1 MAEQLNA
8 AASVLPERLRAA
20 IGRIAPQIGHTVTEV
35 RLRASSPLMLT
46 APQGTLFLRPDGRCS
61 GFFGTDVLHVQA
73 QDVEET
79 FLNAC
84 GYAVHAYETQIRE
97 GFLTLP
103 GGHRLGLCGHMDV
116 RADGTP
122 QMLTRITSLNLR
134 IARPVDTAAGA
145 LCDAL
150 FARGLCSVILAG
162 PPLSGKTT
170 MLRDLARRL
179 SEGMCGDYYRV
190 SVIDSR
196 GELAPLP
203 YCDVLSG
210 CGKADGIRMALRAL
224 SPQML
229 LCDEVG
235 TIEEVDALAQS
246 FCAGAHCAV
255 SVHVQNAAA
264 LRQRMTIRRLLQ
276 TQQFDHVVL
285 LSGASPCTIESIHTA
300 GELCA

>member
-1 MAEQLNA
+1 MSEALDT
-8 AASVLPERLRAA
+8 AASVLPARLRAE
-20 IGRIAPQIGHTVTEV
+20 IGRIAPQTGRTVTEV
-35 RLRASSPLMLT
+35 RLRTDAPLTLT
-46 APQGTLFLRPDGRCS
+46 TPQGTLFLRPGGYCS
-61 GFFGTDVLHVQA
+61 SFLGTDVLHVRA

-79 FLNAC
+79 FLRAC
-84 GYAVHAYETQIRE
+84 GYAVHAYEAQIRE

-116 RADGTP
+116 RTDGTP
-122 QMLTRITSLNLR
+122 QMLTQITSLNLR
-134 IARPVDTAAGA
+134 IARPVSTAAGP

-150 FARGLCSVILAG
+150 FTRGLCSVIVAG

-170 MLRDLARRL
+170 ILRDLARRL
-179 SEGMCGDYYRV
+179 SEGMCGPYYRV

-210 CGKADGIRMALRAL
+210 CGKAEGIRMALRAL

-229 LCDEVG
+229 LCDEIG
-235 TIEEVDALAQS
+235 TLDEIDALSQS
-246 FCAGAHCAV
+246 FCAGAQCAV
-255 SVHVQNAAA
+255 SVHVQDAAA
-264 LRQRMTIRRLLQ
+264 LRIRQTVQRLLQ

-285 LSGASPCTIESIHTA
+285 LSAASPCTIEAIYDA